1 MCFAY
6 IQLRKKKKVF
16 VKGAPAT
23 AFWNPLPHLCQDHA
37 CPGLFPKGSKH
48 SRNTN
53 ADPNLRDL
61 RLPWSLTL
69 AWGTPWMFFKIHGSF
84 HPTSLSFSFILLD
97 MHPSLIGHTFQAW
110 PLPFS
115 FSLIDISLNS
125 SCMCSSILLSSSQ
138 GIHNNVHK
146 SSEYLNRLYFY
157 TWWVIYLQSLSS
169 TNWQMQI

>member
-1 MCFAY
+1 MGNYSLSIVASHENVLC
-6 IQLRKKKKVF
+6 ISPTKKKKKKVF

-97 MHPSLIGHTFQAW
+97 MHPSLIGHAFQAW

-125 SCMCSSILLSSSQ
+125 SCMCSSILLSSS
-138 GIHNNVHK
+138 
-146 SSEYLNRLYFY
+146 
-157 TWWVIYLQSLSS
+157 
-169 TNWQMQI
+169 